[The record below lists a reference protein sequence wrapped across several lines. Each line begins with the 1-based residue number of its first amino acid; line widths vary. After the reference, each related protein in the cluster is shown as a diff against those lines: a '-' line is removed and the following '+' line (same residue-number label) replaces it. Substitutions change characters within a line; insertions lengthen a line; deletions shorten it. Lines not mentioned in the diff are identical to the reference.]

1 MVALFIFPQRK
12 SQKVLLS
19 VSYLIEKSISLLDS
33 LKGKEKESILP
44 RMVRLRLRFNIS
56 ENVTDEMKD
65 EFNNLTNEMSKVN
78 HIHPSALQDEDSEW
92 LSENEYFKN

>member
-1 MVALFIFPQRK
+1 M
-12 SQKVLLS
+12 
-19 VSYLIEKSISLLDS
+19 SIKNKIYNLLDS